1 MITAFGA
8 ARLGRDAELRYTQNG
23 DPVTTLA
30 LAFNYGKRG
39 GEGNRQTT
47 WIDGSLWGKR
57 AESLSEYLIKGKQVS
72 VVLDDLHIETY
83 EGRNGPGSKLVAR
96 VTELELGGG
105 GESEEARQHPQY
117 AGPSSNQYAPQAPQV
132 PQQRRIPQVAQ
143 RPPPPR
149 REPARAPAPSTGGGD
164 SGFDDMDDD
173 VPF

>member
-83 EGRNGPGSKLVAR
+83 EGRNGPGTKLVAR
-96 VTELELGGG
+96 VAELELGGG

-117 AGPSSNQYAPQAPQV
+117 AGPSPSRQQAPQR
-132 PQQRRIPQVAQ
+132 QQSIPQVAQ

-149 REPARAPAPSTGGGD
+149 RAPERVPPATGGTD

>member
-1 MITAFGA
+1 MISAFGA

-39 GEGNRQTT
+39 DGGNRQTT

-57 AESLSEYLIKGKQVS
+57 AESLSEYLVKGKQVS

-105 GESEEARQHPQY
+105 GEQEEPKQHPQY
-117 AGPSSNQYAPQAPQV
+117 AGAPPSRQQAPQ
-132 PQQRRIPQVAQ
+132 QRTPSVAQ

-149 REPARAPAPSTGGGD
+149 RAPAPAAGGGD